1 MKNKIGVIRVI
12 STFIILIIIG
22 ILMEAILELFNEPTA
37 VWIHIKEKLL
47 FGYTMNTIILV
58 SLSMLFSGMI
68 GTVMAYF
75 ITCFDFYGRKA
86 LSVLLYFPLAIPPYI
101 GAYVYMDMFQKGG
114 LIANIFKATIPIH
127 SLWMA
132 VFVFTLFL
140 FPYVYI
146 GVRGYLSNNMAG
158 YIENARLLRK
168 SEVEIFM
175 KVILPISKY
184 AIFSGMVF
192 VGLEVLGDF
201 GVVQYLG
208 VQTFATA
215 IFKSWIS
222 FKDFDSAIRLS
233 GSMVLVILFLL
244 VVKYRLLVKKQP
256 SATTTKTR
264 ALQRRKVPKFSQAS
278 MAVAGFSVLLLSL
291 GLPIYQLILWAL
303 MSYNRVRYNNVFHM
317 LRNTLFISIGISLI
331 IVILAIILSSYTR
344 VSSKPIKL
352 VYGKLSVLPYAI
364 PGSVMAMMFIVFF
377 SKLDDVLMLSLGTTI
392 LMLLTAYV
400 IRYLGIAYENLDNG
414 YKKIGLRYHEASRTL
429 GEGYYRTLL
438 KVDIPILKPFIFSAF
453 SLVFLDLIKEL
464 PLTLILRPFNFA
476 TLSTQVYQYAS
487 DEMLE
492 ESAVPSIIIIALSMI
507 FVYGLVRKKRSK

>member
-1 MKNKIGVIRVI
+1 MKNKVGVIRII

-22 ILMEAILELFNEPTA
+22 VLMEAVLKLFNEPTA

-47 FGYTMNTIILV
+47 FRYTMNTIMIV
-58 SLSMLFSGMI
+58 SLSMFFSGVI

-75 ITCFDFYGRKA
+75 ITCFDFYGRRI
-86 LSVLLYFPLAIPPYI
+86 LSILLYFPLAIPPYI

-114 LIANIFKATIPIH
+114 LITNIFKTRIPIQ
-127 SLWMA
+127 SIWMS

-146 GVRGYLSNNMAG
+146 GVRGYLSSNMAG

-168 SEVEIFM
+168 SEVEIFL

-184 AIFSGMVF
+184 AIFSGMIF

-244 VVKYRLLVKKQP
+244 VVKYKLLIKKQP

-264 ALQRRKVPKFSQAS
+264 ALQRRKVSNLSQVI
-278 MAVAGFSVLLLSL
+278 MAMAGFSVLLLSFT
-291 GLPIYQLILWAL
+291 LPIYQLILWAL
-303 MSYNRVRYNNVFHM
+303 MSYRRVRYVNIIPM
-317 LRNTLFISIGISLI
+317 LRNTLFISVGISLL
-331 IVILAIILSSYTR
+331 IVVLAIIISSYTR
-344 VSSKPIKL
+344 VSSKSIKL

-364 PGSVMAMMFIVFF
+364 PGSVIAMMFVVFF
-377 SKLDDVLMLSLGTTI
+377 WKVDDLLKLSLGTTI
-392 LMLLTAYV
+392 VMLLAAYV

-414 YKKIGLRYHEASRTL
+414 YKKIGLKYHEASRTL
-429 GEGYYRTLL
+429 GKSYYRTLF
-438 KVDIPILKPFIFSAF
+438 KVDIPMLKPFIFSAF

-464 PLTLILRPFNFA
+464 PLTLLLRPFNFN

-507 FVYGLVRKKRSK
+507 FIYGLVKKKRSK

>member
-1 MKNKIGVIRVI
+1 MKNKIVVIRII

-22 ILMEAILELFNEPTA
+22 VLLEAVLTLFNEPTA

-47 FGYTMNTIILV
+47 FDYTINTIMLV

-75 ITCFDFYGRKA
+75 ITCFDFYGRKV

-114 LIANIFKATIPIH
+114 LSANIFRTTIPIQ
-127 SLWMA
+127 SLWMS

-168 SEVEIFM
+168 SEVEIFL

-184 AIFSGMVF
+184 AIFSGMIF

-215 IFKSWIS
+215 IFKSWIN

-233 GSMVLVILFLL
+233 GSLVLVILFLL
-244 VVKYRLLVKKQP
+244 VVKYKLLVKKQP

-264 ALQRRKVPKFSQAS
+264 ALQRRKVSKLSQAAT
-278 MAVAGFSVLLLSL
+278 AVAGFSVLLLSFA
-291 GLPIYQLILWAL
+291 LPIYQLILWTL
-303 MSYNRVRYNNVFHM
+303 MSYSRVRYNNVFSM
-317 LRNTLFISIGISLI
+317 LRNTLFVSIGISLL
-331 IVILAIILSSYTR
+331 IVVLAVILSSYTR
-344 VSSKPIKL
+344 VSSKSIKL
-352 VYGKLSVLPYAI
+352 IYGKLSVLPYAI
-364 PGSVMAMMFIVFF
+364 PGSVIAMMLIVFF
-377 SKLDDVLMLSLGTTI
+377 LKLDDFLKLSLGTTLFI
-392 LMLLTAYV
+392 LLTAYV

-414 YKKIGLRYHEASRTL
+414 YKKIGLKYHEASRTL
-429 GEGYYRTLL
+429 GESYYRTLL
-438 KVDIPILKPFIFSAF
+438 KVDIPMLKPFIFSAF

-464 PLTLILRPFNFA
+464 PLTLILRPFNFG

-507 FVYGLVRKKRSK
+507 FIYGLIRKKRSK